1 MIFVDVT
8 FSIEIIVVTI
18 EFVSFQLNIPLNLP
32 NISDTQVLYED
43 DTVPLRIHDSAL
55 NLVIV
60 SNENG
65 MLFVCHYYLY
75 QVRA

>member
-1 MIFVDVT
+1 M
-8 FSIEIIVVTI
+8 
-18 EFVSFQLNIPLNLP
+18 NLP
-32 NISDTQVLYED
+32 NVPDTQVMYED
-43 DTVPLRIHDSAL
+43 DTIPLRIHDSSL

-75 QVRA
+75 QVSAIIQIKGALEIHYIFFH